1 MVERRRTLTS
11 EEIFYEFLTQNQ
23 KKASIIKL
31 FCIWYLFN
39 FQQFVVIV
47 LIALKQFV
55 YMQIKA
61 IKRNRENF

>member
-11 EEIFYEFLTQNQ
+11 EGIFYVLTQNQ